1 MKPSLFI
8 NLKTYEEGT
17 GGNAL
22 EIAKI
27 ADSFASEN
35 VEIILA
41 VQPADIRLISDS
53 VGLRVFSQH
62 VDPIGYGKHTGWI
75 LPESIKQAGA
85 SGTLLNHSERRM
97 DLETIEKSIK
107 RCKELKLT
115 TVVCTPAVEEGE
127 RIAGFEPDFIAFEN
141 PELIG
146 TLKSVSRLEP
156 ESVKRFVET
165 VKKINPNVIPL
176 CGAGVAN
183 SEDVKAAIKLGI
195 SGVILATAVVK
206 SRKPEKAIRELIE
219 GFSK

>member
-1 MKPSLFI
+1 MKPILLI
-8 NLKTYEEGT
+8 NLKAYKEGT
-17 GGNAL
+17 GENAL
-22 EIAKI
+22 KLAKI

-41 VQPADIRLISDS
+41 VQPVDIKLISDNG
-53 VGLRVFSQH
+53 GLKVFSQH
-62 VDPIGYGKHTGWI
+62 VDPIGYGKYTGWI

-97 DLETIEKSIK
+97 EPETIEKSIK

-127 RIAGFEPDFIAFEN
+127 RIAEFEPDFIAFES

-156 ESVKRFVET
+156 ESVKRFVEAA
-165 VKKINPNVIPL
+165 KKINPKVIPL

-183 SEDVKAAIKLGI
+183 SEDVRAAIKLGT

-206 SRKPEKAIRELIE
+206 SRKPEKIIRELVE

>member
-1 MKPSLFI
+1 MKPILLI
-8 NLKTYEEGT
+8 NLKAYKEGT
-17 GGNAL
+17 GENAL
-22 EIAKI
+22 KIAKI
-27 ADSFASEN
+27 ADSLASEN

-41 VQPADIRLISDS
+41 VQPADIKLISDN

-62 VDPIGYGKHTGWI
+62 VDPIGYGKYTGWI

-97 DLETIEKSIK
+97 ELENIEKSIK
-107 RCKELKLT
+107 KCKKLKLT
-115 TVVCTPAVEEGE
+115 TVVCIPTIEEGE
-127 RIAGFEPDFIAFEN
+127 KIAEFEPDFIAFES

-156 ESVKRFVET
+156 ESVKRFVEAA
-165 VKKINPNVIPL
+165 KKINPKVIPL

-183 SEDVKAAIKLGI
+183 SEDVRAAIKLGT

-206 SRKPEKAIRELIE
+206 SRKPEKIIKELIE
-219 GFSK
+219 GFNK